1 MVTTTDTDRAETTM
15 RHTVAAVFD
24 DEDRTVQALEELK
37 SAGFTSEH
45 VSVVL
50 KDRGEASQLAERTD
64 MADGGGAAGGAVTGG
79 VLGGLAGFL
88 VGISALV
95 IPGIG
100 PIVGTGILVSTL
112 AGAGIGAAA
121 GGLVGALVD
130 QGIPEEDARNYERHV
145 GEGRTLVTVG
155 ATSDELAREAE
166 RIMNAHGGADVRSY
180 GRNA

>member
-1 MVTTTDTDRAETTM
+1 MVTATSTDPMATTR

-24 DEDRTVQALEELK
+24 NEDQTVRALEELK
-37 SAGFTSEH
+37 AAGFTSDH

-50 KDRGEASQLAERTD
+50 RDRRESEHLADRTD
-64 MADGGGAAGGAVTGG
+64 MAGEGAATGAVTGG

-112 AGAGIGAAA
+112 AGAGVGAAA
-121 GGLVGALVD
+121 GGLVGALTG

-145 GEGRTLVTVG
+145 SEGRTLVTVG
-155 ATSDELAREAE
+155 AADEPLANEAE
-166 RIMNAHGGADVRSY
+166 RILHANGGSDVHSY
-180 GRNA
+180 GLNS